1 MSLTSFLAARGVHA
15 RAFHPIIGLLAADW
29 QPLDELVRASALP
42 RRTVEDLLACED
54 VESRDGRWR
63 LAAPV
68 PAIPE
73 RASLDGMATVLKN
86 VPRPLRALDHVQA
99 DLATVR
105 KRAEWLDDT
114 YALTGAHLVCVG
126 DHDLTALAACMA
138 RPTLRATVIDV
149 DDRLLEYVDTVATS
163 LGLPIRC
170 LHADFRFGLPPAV
183 AGTADLVFTDPPYTP
198 EGMRLFLA
206 RAVQALRGP
215 EGRVIA
221 AYGYSKLA
229 PTLGLKVQ
237 REILSL
243 GLVTEA
249 VLPAFNRY
257 HGAQAVGSAADLYVL
272 QPTSSTPTQ
281 ATTPT
286 AIYTHGPQS
295 LEATTT
301 APEAVGAL
309 LAKSG
314 ATTLTPPDWTSPY
327 PRGPL
332 AFDLTPDPGP
342 WLSRVLLAAPRTPVT
357 ALVANN
363 HPDTT
368 NQAAQESLKSLLANK
383 FTLTFHRSTPTN
395 KHAVITATPLPA
407 TTSAAD
413 LLNRPH
419 GKLANI
425 WREALIKHAP
435 TPLTKRDARARVS
448 TLAPNLTDERL
459 IDLPRHQVAHV
470 LTTAAE

>member
-29 QPLDELVRASALP
+29 QPLDELVRACALP
-42 RRTVEDLLACED
+42 RRTVEDFLTCDDIEG
-54 VESRDGRWR
+54 RDGRWR
-63 LAAPV
+63 LCAPV

-73 RASLDGMATVLKN
+73 RASLDGMAAIVEN

-105 KRAEWLDDT
+105 HRAEWLDDT
-114 YALTGAHLVCVG
+114 YELAGAHLVCIG

-138 RPTLRATVIDV
+138 RPTLTATVIDV

-163 LGLPIRC
+163 LGLSVRC
-170 LHADFRFGLPPAV
+170 LHADFRFGLPPSALS
-183 AGTADLVFTDPPYTP
+183 TADLVFTDPPYTP
-198 EGMRLFLA
+198 EGMRLFLT
-206 RAVQALRGP
+206 RATQALRGP

-221 AYGYSKLA
+221 AYGYSRLA
-229 PTLGLKVQ
+229 PALGLKVQ

-243 GLVTEA
+243 GLVSEA

-272 QPTSSTPTQ
+272 QPTSSAAQTSK
-281 ATTPT
+281 AI

-295 LEATTT
+295 VEAAATP
-301 APEAVGAL
+301 PEAIAAL
-309 LAKSG
+309 LAK
-314 ATTLTPPDWTSPY
+314 ADTTTPTPPDWTTPY
-327 PRGPL
+327 PQGPL

-342 WLSRVLLAAPRTPVT
+342 WLSRVLIAAPRTPVA

-363 HPDTT
+363 HPDITT
-368 NQAAQESLKSLLANK
+368 QATQESLKSLLAPK

-395 KHAVITATPLPA
+395 KHAVVTATPTPA
-407 TTSAAD
+407 TTAAGA
-413 LLNRPH
+413 LLDRPH

-425 WREALIKHAP
+425 WREALIKHSP
-435 TPLTKRDARARVS
+435 TPLTKRDARARVAE
-448 TLAPNLTDERL
+448 LAPHLTDELL
-459 IDLPRHQVAHV
+459 IDLPRHRVAEV
-470 LTTAAE
+470 LTSADG